1 MSGSA
6 ALSAAI
12 RRRGGVPEMSRPTS
26 SPSNPNLNQI
36 TNERKN
42 QININ
47 KANLQEPVNQQQNTR
62 KLDNNSNFDIN
73 FNKMIIGNIMNKLLQ
88 IESSQNLNKDLNNKL
103 QNVNNNISNMQ
114 SKINNLNNNDRFSK
128 EINNLSI
135 KNEDF
140 LTLVNVVVDK
150 INNLEK
156 KIDELSEKKIILNE
170 NVLESDTES
179 ISVSEKLNNDTL
191 NLINNSENEEII
203 ESKEINQLDC
213 SNENQK
219 NDIVLDNKDNE
230 VVTEMI
236 ENNNEVKPE
245 KSTKKGKKEYS
256 NKNRVKLSI
265 ENN

>member
-1 MSGSA
+1 MY
-6 ALSAAI
+6 
-12 RRRGGVPEMSRPTS
+12 RPTS

-103 QNVNNNISNMQ
+103 QNVNNNISSMQ

-135 KNEDF
+135 KNEEF

-156 KIDELSEKKIILNE
+156 KIDEL
-170 NVLESDTES
+170 
-179 ISVSEKLNNDTL
+179 
-191 NLINNSENEEII
+191 
-203 ESKEINQLDC
+203 
-213 SNENQK
+213 
-219 NDIVLDNKDNE
+219 
-230 VVTEMI
+230 
-236 ENNNEVKPE
+236 
-245 KSTKKGKKEYS
+245 
-256 NKNRVKLSI
+256 
-265 ENN
+265 